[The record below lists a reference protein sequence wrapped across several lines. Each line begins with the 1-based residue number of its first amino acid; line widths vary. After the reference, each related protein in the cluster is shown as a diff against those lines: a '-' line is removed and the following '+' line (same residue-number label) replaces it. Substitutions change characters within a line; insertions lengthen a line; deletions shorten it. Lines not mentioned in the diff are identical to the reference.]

1 MTNPGMPNDPGDPD
15 QTDEQNI
22 SPDEFEAAADE
33 AAQAQGVDED
43 DDLYTTQPD
52 PTVDGDSEPVTEDD
66 LAASVDEAL
75 ADVEAELDEAEAAE
89 DAESPEP
96 TVEAQLAERTEDL
109 QRLSAEYANYRR
121 RTERDRENIVLS
133 AKASVLTSLL
143 PVLDDLD
150 LAKQH
155 GDLEEG
161 PMKALAD
168 KLRDTLTGQKL
179 EAVGAEG
186 EAFDPEIHEAVQ
198 DLSSG
203 EDKVIGT
210 VLRKGYRTGE
220 RLLRTAMVIIAD
232 PAADDA

>member
-89 DAESPEP
+89 DAEAPEP

-179 EAVGAEG
+179 EAFGAEG

>member
-1 MTNPGMPNDPGDPD
+1 MTNPGMPNDPGDPE
-15 QTDEQNI
+15 QNDEQNM
-22 SPDEFEAAADE
+22 SPDEFEAAADD
-33 AAQAQGVDED
+33 AARAQGVDED

-52 PTVDGDSEPVTEDD
+52 PTVDGESEPVEEDD
-66 LAASVDEAL
+66 LAASVSDAL
-75 ADVEAELDEAEAAE
+75 ADVEAEIAEAEAAE
-89 DAESPEP
+89 DAESTEP

-133 AKASVLTSLL
+133 AKATVLTSLL

-155 GDLEEG
+155 GDLEQG

-168 KLRDTLTGQKL
+168 KLRETLNGQKL
-179 EAVGAEG
+179 EAVGVEG

-210 VLRKGYRTGE
+210 VLRKGYRTGG

>member
-15 QTDEQNI
+15 QNDEQNI
-22 SPDEFEAAADE
+22 SPDEFEAAAEE
-33 AAQAQGVDED
+33 AAEAQGVDED

-52 PTVDGDSEPVTEDD
+52 PTVDGESEPIAEDD
-66 LAASVDEAL
+66 LAASVNDAL
-75 ADVEAELDEAEAAE
+75 ADVEAEIAEAEAAE

-121 RTERDRENIVLS
+121 RTERDRENIVLN
-133 AKASVLTSLL
+133 AKATVLTSLL

-168 KLRDTLTGQKL
+168 KLRDTLDGQKL
-179 EAVGAEG
+179 EAFGAEG

-210 VLRKGYRTGE
+210 VLRKGYRMGE